1 MDRAPAPPTS
11 SQHGSTA
18 AVNGDGGDSKHPF
31 ENADGL
37 LVVFPNDAIDVEEEA
52 RLYDELRAA
61 TQSVSPGLSEPFQTS
76 FPITSHRLS
85 NSPGA
90 QDEDDENYLQV
101 LKRHDTRSL
110 RNTEFRPAK
119 ATAPPSILSN
129 DIWLGDNSGS
139 SGLFAR
145 EVEIRGWTSVGDKL
159 GGAYIGQWRFGRSRS
174 SGLTVGAQCTNAL
187 CGPRR

>member
-1 MDRAPAPPTS
+1 MDQAPASPRSTFKPSPPS
-11 SQHGSTA
+11 SQDGSTA
-18 AVNGDGGDSKHPF
+18 AGNGDGGGPKHPF

-61 TQSVSPGLSEPFQTS
+61 TQSVSPDLSEPFQTS
-76 FPITSHRLS
+76 LPITSHRLS
-85 NSPGA
+85 NSPGV
-90 QDEDDENYLQV
+90 QDEDDESYLQIM
-101 LKRHDTRSL
+101 KRHETRMSQRSF
-110 RNTEFRPAK
+110 RN
-119 ATAPPSILSN
+119 TAPPSILSN

-159 GGAYIGQWRFGRSRS
+159 GGAYIGQ
-174 SGLTVGAQCTNAL
+174 
-187 CGPRR
+187 